1 MGWPQTQTVFDL
13 GIESMVHINIHVWM
27 RCVYV
32 FPMQLEPNEKQNKQ
46 RTEKKVVFE
55 HEKPKQKTATR
66 KWLNKNFKTFCI

>member
-32 FPMQLEPNEKQNKQ
+32 FPMQLEPNGKQNKQ
-46 RTEKKVVFE
+46 RTEKNCVR
-55 HEKPKQKTATR
+55 TR
-66 KWLNKNFKTFCI
+66 KTQTENSNKKMT